1 MNIDY
6 CKTHSFYESQILQN
20 DELCA
25 GLPPTDE
32 SSLNQYNER
41 VISAEKDACQGTG
54 LKHFLTV
61 ERLTT
66 LFNYTVLRYM
76 NLV

>member
-6 CKTHSFYESQILQN
+6 CKTHSFYESHILQN

-25 GLPPTDE
+25 GLPPTEE

-41 VISAEKDACQGTG
+41 VISAEKDACQGMG
-54 LKHFLTV
+54 KHFLTV
-61 ERLTT
+61 DHLTT
-66 LFNYTVLRYM
+66 LYKGIRI
-76 NLV
+76 